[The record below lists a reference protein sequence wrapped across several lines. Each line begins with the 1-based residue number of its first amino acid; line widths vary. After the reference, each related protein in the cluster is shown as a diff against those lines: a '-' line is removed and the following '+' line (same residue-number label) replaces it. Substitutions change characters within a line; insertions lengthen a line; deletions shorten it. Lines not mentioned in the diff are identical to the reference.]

1 VKVTQISLACLAIW
15 MAAQLVAF
23 AQDVA
28 ARVTASLTAITS
40 ADNNDARRDAIVA
53 QLRALGVDPVL
64 EPFGEG
70 RTAGSNV
77 LVTLPQTGG
86 KTLVVG
92 AHLDR
97 VNVGRGAVD
106 NAGSCVALIELVAS
120 LKAKPLPRTNVQI
133 AFFDREENGLLGSRA
148 FFGNGR
154 RPDYA
159 LNLDVFAYGDTI
171 FTTASHPDGV
181 LMTSLRKA
189 GEARG
194 LSVRD
199 VPRNRYP
206 SSDHQTMMN
215 AGIETLG
222 LALVDA
228 ADVEGILQLG
238 VGGLKP
244 GQGPRVLTI
253 IHTPNDT
260 LDNVRIDQ
268 LTRGIALV
276 EQLVRTIDS
285 SD

>member
-1 VKVTQISLACLAIW
+1 MKVTRISLACLAIW
-15 MAAQLVAF
+15 LSAQLSAF

-70 RTAGSNV
+70 RTAGSNI
-77 LVTLPQTGG
+77 LVTRPQTGG

-120 LKAKPLPRTNVQI
+120 LKAKPLARTNVQI

-148 FFGNGR
+148 FFANGR

-171 FTTASHPDGV
+171 FTTASHLDGV
-181 LMTSLRKA
+181 LMKSLQKA
-189 GEARG
+189 GEATG
-194 LSVRD
+194 LPVRD

-228 ADVEGILQLG
+228 SDVEGILQLG